1 MSEVSQHKMSEHKQ
15 QRARKRRQGKQR
27 KLRQKISAYRAT
39 RPPRE
44 KKPIPRV
51 AVPSFFTLMNLLCGF
66 GAIIQIF
73 EGKYDMASWLILMAA
88 FFDALDGMM
97 ARLTNSS
104 SLFGVELDS
113 LSDVVSFGVAPG
125 VLVYVFG
132 LSEFGLLGLIVSALP
147 ALCGAVRLARFN
159 VDVEL
164 EGEKPQYFRGLPIP
178 AQAAALVTMILNFE
192 DATWFNEYSIS
203 SLSLLIPLVAVLAG
217 LMVSTIPFDALPKPS
232 ATYIRKHPY
241 KSLALLVSFL
251 LTIFL
256 QQIGLL
262 ISIAAYLAMGII
274 NGALRLYRAVMS
286 VPIEESELAEGDAA
300 AGEDVNDDADDEK
313 ENF

>member
-1 MSEVSQHKMSEHKQ
+1 MWRLAIFLPLWTQNPDSMPDASS
-15 QRARKRRQGKQR
+15 RKRAGKGRQSKQP

-44 KKPIPRV
+44 RKQIPRV

-66 GAIIQIF
+66 GAITQIF
-73 EGKYDMASWLILMAA
+73 EGKFDMAGWLILLAA

-125 VLVYVFG
+125 ILVYVFG
-132 LSEFGLLGLIVSALP
+132 LNEFGLLGLIVAALP

-164 EGEKPQYFRGLPIP
+164 EGDKPEFFKGLPIP
-178 AQAAALVTMILNFE
+178 AQAAAIVTLILNFD

-203 SLSLLIPLVAVLAG
+203 SLSLLIPFVAVLAG

-232 ATYIRKHPY
+232 PGYIRNHPY
-241 KSLALLVSFL
+241 KSAACLLGVL

-262 ISIAAYLAMGII
+262 ISIMAYVLMGLV
-274 NGALRLYRAVMS
+274 NAALRVYKAVMS
-286 VPIEESELAEGDAA
+286 APVEG
-300 AGEDVNDDADDEK
+300 AGEREAIDLED
-313 ENF
+313 

>member
-1 MSEVSQHKMSEHKQ
+1 MSEAQHEK
-15 QRARKRRQGKQR
+15 RRPRKRQGPKQP
-27 KLRQKISAYRAT
+27 KLRQKINAYRAT
-39 RPPRE
+39 RPRRR

-66 GAIIQIF
+66 GAITQIF
-73 EGKYDMASWLILMAA
+73 EGKYDMAAWLILLAA

-97 ARLTNSS
+97 ARLTNST

-159 VDVEL
+159 VAVEL
-164 EGEKPQYFRGLPIP
+164 EGDKPEFFKGLPIP
-178 AQAAALVTMILNFE
+178 AQAAALVTLILNVN
-192 DATWFNEYSIS
+192 DAAWFNEYSIS
-203 SLSLLIPLVAVLAG
+203 SLSLLIPVVAVLAG
-217 LMVSTIPFDALPKPS
+217 LMVSTIPFDALPRPS
-232 ATYIRKHPY
+232 ATYIRNHPY
-241 KSLALLVSFL
+241 KSAACLLGFL

-256 QQIGLL
+256 QQIGLF
-262 ISIAAYLAMGII
+262 ISIMAYVLMGIM
-274 NGALRLYRAVMS
+274 NAAVKVYKAVMS
-286 VPIEESELAEGDAA
+286 IP
-300 AGEDVNDDADDEK
+300 VNHQGKGSDADNNEK
-313 ENF
+313 ELR

>member
-1 MSEVSQHKMSEHKQ
+1 MSETKRKP
-15 QRARKRRQGKQR
+15 ARKRRSAKQQP

-39 RPPRE
+39 RQPRPR
-44 KKPIPRV
+44 KPIPRV

-66 GAIIQIF
+66 GAITQIF
-73 EGKYDMASWLILMAA
+73 EGKFDMAGWLILLAA

-125 VLVYVFG
+125 ILVYVFG
-132 LSEFGLLGLIVSALP
+132 LNEFGLLGLIVSAMP

-164 EGEKPQYFRGLPIP
+164 EGDKPEFFRGLPIP
-178 AQAAALVTMILNFE
+178 AQAAAIVTLILNFN
-192 DATWFNEYSIS
+192 DATWFNDYSIS
-203 SLSLLIPLVAVLAG
+203 SLSLLIPFVAVLAG

-232 ATYIRKHPY
+232 ATYIREHPY
-241 KSLALLVSFL
+241 KSGACLLAVF

-262 ISIAAYLAMGII
+262 ISIMAYVIMGLANAAFKVYK
-274 NGALRLYRAVMS
+274 AVMN
-286 VPIEESELAEGDAA
+286 VPIEVGSREEEL
-300 AGEDVNDDADDEK
+300 GELEDD
-313 ENF
+313 N